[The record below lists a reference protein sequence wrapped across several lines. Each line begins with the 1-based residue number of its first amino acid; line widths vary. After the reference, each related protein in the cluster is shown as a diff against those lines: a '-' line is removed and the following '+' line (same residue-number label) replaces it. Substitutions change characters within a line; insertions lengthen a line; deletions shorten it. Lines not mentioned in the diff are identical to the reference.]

1 MFVVCQILNNYKI
14 STISSEHSFLPCPL
28 SQLSLSPPLPLALL
42 VAVSACCSCGSQALV
57 SADYEHLFILRHFAL
72 LGLQM
77 QASERWF
84 FKKKFN

>member
-42 VAVSACCSCGSQALV
+42 VAVSPHCSCGSQALV
-57 SADYEHLFILRHFAL
+57 SADYEHLFTFRRFAL

-77 QASERWF
+77 QCSEREVS
-84 FKKKFN
+84 